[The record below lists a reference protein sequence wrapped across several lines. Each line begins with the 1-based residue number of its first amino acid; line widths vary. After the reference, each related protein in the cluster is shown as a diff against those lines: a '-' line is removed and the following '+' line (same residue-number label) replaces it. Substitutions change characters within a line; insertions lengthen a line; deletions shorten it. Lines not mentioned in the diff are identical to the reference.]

1 MIEFRKS
8 PTDQG
13 ELNIFI
19 VAGETSGDLIG
30 AELIRALLQ
39 AQEKIQITGCG
50 GAQMK
55 AAGQQQLIDLVKCA
69 VVGLV
74 EVIKHYPK
82 LRSYFSA
89 ALNYIRK
96 NRPDVIVLID
106 YPGFNLRLA
115 QAIRKKWPLAKIVFY
130 VSPQVWA
137 WHSSRAQVLAKS
149 VDLLISILPFER
161 EWYEKHA
168 PSLRVE
174 WVGHPIL
181 DRLTMQYRRDID
193 TGLVALLPGS
203 RKKELENHLPILME
217 AANQMYIRNSKLKF
231 IWIAPDEERHQYGL
245 DIISPLRGHLPL
257 ATIVGYSLTQ
267 LSRCEIALAASGTA
281 SLECA
286 CVGVP
291 QIVFYQVN
299 PITYWAAKK
308 FVKLKY
314 ISMVNVLANM
324 PIITEF
330 VGDKI
335 DPREIANA
343 GMSLIQHPVK
353 QKAMMDRVQE
363 VVAKLGNPGVATR
376 AAKLVLRLA
385 LENQ

>member
-1 MIEFRKS
+1 MSGTRENYLN
-8 PTDQG
+8 QEG
-13 ELNIFI
+13 LNIFI

-39 AQEKIQITGCG
+39 AHDHIQITGCG
-50 GAQMK
+50 GAHMR
-55 AAGQQQLIDLVKCA
+55 AAGQQQLFDLVNCA

-74 EVIKHYPK
+74 EVIKHYPR
-82 LRSYFSA
+82 LRSYFSK
-89 ALNYIRK
+89 ALSYIRK

-115 QAIRKKWPLAKIVFY
+115 QAIKRKWPRAKIVFY

-137 WHSSRAQVLAKS
+137 WHSSRAQILAKT

-168 PSLRVE
+168 PSLHVE

-181 DRLTMQYRRDID
+181 DRLTIQYRRNV
-193 TGLVALLPGS
+193 TEGLVALLPGS
-203 RKKELENHLPILME
+203 RRKELDNHLPILME
-217 AANQMYIRNSKLKF
+217 AANQMYIRNPKLTF

-245 DIISPLRGHLPL
+245 NIISPLRGQLPL
-257 ATIVGYSLTQ
+257 TTIVGYSLTQ
-267 LSRCEIALAASGTA
+267 LSRCEIALVASGTA

-299 PITYWAAKK
+299 LITYWAAKK

-335 DPREIANA
+335 DARELADA
-343 GMSLIQHPVK
+343 GISLIQHPVK

-363 VVAKLGNPGVATR
+363 VVARLGKPGVAAR
-376 AAKLVLRLA
+376 AARLILHLA
-385 LENQ
+385 EESH

>member
-1 MIEFRKS
+1 MIESRENPAS
-8 PTDQG
+8 PED
-13 ELNIFI
+13 LNVFI

-30 AELIRALLQ
+30 AELIRVLLQ
-39 AQEKIQITGCG
+39 MRERIQITGCG
-50 GAQMK
+50 GSHMK
-55 AAGQQQLIDLVKCA
+55 AAGQQQLFDLTRCA

-82 LRSYFSA
+82 LRSYFLTLLS
-89 ALNYIRK
+89 YIRK

-115 QAIRKKWPLAKIVFY
+115 QAIRRKWPLAKIVFY

-137 WHSSRAQVLAKS
+137 WHSSRAEILAKT

-181 DRLTMQYRRDID
+181 DRLTMQYRRDVD
-193 TGLVALLPGS
+193 VELVGLLPGS
-203 RKKELENHLPILME
+203 RKKELDNHLPVLME
-217 AANQMYIRNSKLKF
+217 AANHMYIRNPKLKF
-231 IWIAPDEERHQYGL
+231 IWIAPDEERHQHGL
-245 DIISPLRGHLPL
+245 NIISPLRGQLPL
-257 ATIVGYSLTQ
+257 TTIVGYSLTQ
-267 LSRCEIALAASGTA
+267 LSRCEIALVASGTA

-291 QIVFYQVN
+291 QIVFYRVN

-330 VGDKI
+330 VSDKI
-335 DPREIANA
+335 DARELANA
-343 GMSLIQHPVK
+343 AISLIQHPVK

-363 VVAKLGNPGVATR
+363 VVARLGNPGVAAR
-376 AAKLVLRLA
+376 AAKLVLSLA
-385 LENQ
+385 EEND